1 MVTLTQKCQV
11 TIPKDIRAV
20 FGLKSGDAIEFIVEK
35 GKVLLKKKKKVLP
48 FDKWKGYL
56 EIRSTDK
63 AMEELR

>member
-35 GKVLLKKKKKVLP
+35 GNVLLKKKKKVLP

-56 EIRSTDK
+56 GIRSTDK